1 MTLTSLF
8 RNVSKRTWAAVAIV
22 TAVVAVPAGLMAWGP
37 DRPTYTMANPAQ
49 HVTFNSITDNPAVGD
64 ERNFVQVR
72 NVTDNG
78 KFAENVT
85 LAPGKEYE
93 VYIFYHNN
101 AATRLNSAEYNYAG
115 IAKDAFVRTDLPS
128 SVAAGANAR
137 INGYV
142 GASNASPQTVWD
154 EAYAKNDTNGAMA
167 LRIVPGSAFITSNG
181 AVNGKKLPDTLY
193 TTGTPLGYSALD
205 GKLPGCSEF
214 SGYVKYRFKA
224 DQPNFTVEKTVSK
237 QGINSYSENVT
248 VNPGD
253 SIDFKIKYKNTGTTQ
268 QDNVVIRD
276 VLPANMSYVAN
287 STYVSN
293 SSTGNQWKQTA
304 ANAVTQQGINIGSY
318 APGGAG
324 YVKFTAK
331 VASKDALTCGTHT
344 LVNTAAADTQNGSKS
359 DTASVTVTK
368 ECQPEKVQACNLKT
382 LQIETVE
389 KSKIDNVTY
398 TLDLAKCKKPE
409 MVKACNLKTL
419 EIETVEKSKIDNINY
434 TTDLSKCEKKPEMV
448 KACNLK
454 TLQIE
459 TVEKSKIDNVNYTTD
474 LSKCEK
480 KPETVKACDLKTK
493 TIVTVEKSKVDNVNY
508 TLDLTKCAEEKTV
521 KVCDLTT
528 KQIVTVK
535 ESEATSDRYTTD
547 LSKCEKT
554 PETPTE
560 LPHTGTTDG
569 ILSVLGL
576 GSIVGVASAYI
587 ASRRIGQN

>member
-8 RNVSKRTWAAVAIV
+8 RTISKRTWAAVAIV

-78 KFAENVT
+78 KFVENVT
-85 LAPGKEYE
+85 LTPGKEYE

-115 IAKDAFVRTDLPS
+115 VAKDAFVRTDLPAT
-128 SVAAGANAR
+128 VAAGANAR

-154 EAYAKNDTNGAMA
+154 EAYAKNDTNGAIG
-167 LRIVPGSAFITSNG
+167 LTIVPGSATITSNG
-181 AVNGKKLPDTLY
+181 AVNGKQLPDTLY
-193 TTGTPLGYSALD
+193 STGTPLGYTALD
-205 GKLPGCSEF
+205 GKVPGCSEY

-237 QGINSYSENVT
+237 QGTNTFGENVA

-253 SIDFKIKYKNTGTTQ
+253 LVDFKIKYKNTGTVRQ
-268 QDNVVIRD
+268 EGVVIRD
-276 VLPANMSYVAN
+276 TLPANMSYVAG
-287 STYVSN
+287 STYLSN
-293 SSTGNQWKQTA
+293 SNTGNAWKSVD
-304 ANAVTQQGINIGSY
+304 ANTVTQQGINIGSY

-331 VASKDALTCGTHT
+331 VASKDALACGTNN

-359 DTASVTVTK
+359 DTASVTVNK

-389 KSKIDNVTY
+389 KSKIDNVNYTTDLTKCEVKKVKACDLKTKQIVTVEESKIDNVNY
-398 TLDLAKCKKPE
+398 TLDLEKCKTPE
-409 MVKACNLKTL
+409 MVKACNLKTF
-419 EIETVEKSKIDNINY
+419 
-434 TTDLSKCEKKPEMV
+434 
-448 KACNLK
+448 
-454 TLQIE
+454 QIE
-459 TVEKSKIDNVNYTTD
+459 TVEKSKIDDINYTTD

-493 TIVTVEKSKVDNVNY
+493 KIVTVEKSKIDDVNY
-508 TLDLTKCAEEKTV
+508 TLDLTKCEEEKTV

-535 ESEATSDRYTTD
+535 ESEATNDRYTTD

-560 LPHTGTTDG
+560 LPHTGTTENL
-569 ILSVLGL
+569 LSVLGL

-587 ASRRIGQN
+587 ASRRLGQN

>member
-49 HVTFNSITDNPAVGD
+49 HVTFNSITDNPAHGD
-64 ERNFVQVR
+64 ERNFVLVR
-72 NVTDNG
+72 NVTDNAG
-78 KFAENVT
+78 FSDNTT

-93 VYIFYHNN
+93 VYIYYHNN
-101 AATRLNSAEYNYAG
+101 AATRLNAPEYNYAG
-115 IAKDAFVRTDLPS
+115 IAKDAFVRTDLPATI
-128 SVAAGANAR
+128 AAGGNAR

-154 EAYAKNDTNGAMA
+154 EAFAKNDTNGTIG
-167 LRIVPGSAFITSNG
+167 LTIVPGSAKITSAG
-181 AVNGKKLPDTLY
+181 AVNGKPLPDSLY
-193 TTGTPLGYSALD
+193 STGTPLGYDALD
-205 GKLPGCSEF
+205 GKVPGCSQYA
-214 SGYVKYRFKA
+214 GYVTYRFKA

-237 QGINSYSENVT
+237 SGANSFAENVT
-248 VNPGD
+248 SAPSDLV
-253 SIDFKIKYKNTGTTQ
+253 DFKIKYKNTGTVRQ
-268 QDNVVIRD
+268 EGVVIRD
-276 VLPANMSYVAN
+276 TLPANMTYVAGT
-287 STYVSN
+287 TYLSN
-293 SSTGNQWKQTA
+293 SNTGNNWKLVDADT
-304 ANAVTQQGINIGSY
+304 VTKQGINIGSY

-331 VASKDALTCGTHT
+331 LAAKDALPCGTT
-344 LVNTAAADTQNGSKS
+344 NLVNTAAADTQNGSKS

-382 LQIETVE
+382 F
-389 KSKIDNVTY
+389 
-398 TLDLAKCKKPE
+398 
-409 MVKACNLKTL
+409 
-419 EIETVEKSKIDNINY
+419 
-434 TTDLSKCEKKPEMV
+434 
-448 KACNLK
+448 
-454 TLQIE
+454 QIE
-459 TVEKSKIDNVNYTTD
+459 TVEKSKIDNVNYTLD
-474 LSKCEK
+474 LAKCEK

-493 TIVTVEKSKVDNVNY
+493 EIVTVEKSKIDDMNY
-508 TLDLTKCAEEKTV
+508 TLDLTKCEEEKTV

-560 LPHTGTTDG
+560 LPHTGTTENLLG
-569 ILSVLGL
+569 VLGL